1 MPTTKTITYPDPP
14 TAASLSQANMSL
26 STDIRRLDALST
38 HLSVAE
44 AELVAIVAER
54 RAEIRA
60 LEEER
65 RALEE
70 KVRWTRAYV
79 APVKR
84 MPLELLRVVFLED
97 GVRNSK
103 CCPWVLA
110 SVCRSWRRLA
120 LGIPRLWSKIRITT
134 TQSASPDNIRLWLE
148 RSGTQVPLDIDIY
161 LRVSFNNSATPIGGD
176 ALSTNRR
183 RRRRRSSSPPPAWAQ
198 PHIITTLAPLPWIT
212 PTPPPAWGSPPPTPP
227 PNVALPLHEYH
238 MVWPPPPPDAHAP
251 MPLPHSPAELWSTT
265 RNMHWGYIVLYYL
278 VEHMRRWRRFI
289 FKFERPFVSMAA
301 LKSIVGDAP
310 MLQEFEVS
318 CAESTSSTDWSWLPS
333 ISPLCL
339 QRHAH
344 PTPTLTSLTLTN
356 VPFKYSS
363 PLFTSGS
370 LRALHLHGLPS
381 LSLPVDRV
389 LYLITSNPS
398 LESLALHFFALT
410 PPVLPLPNP
419 EISPVRL
426 SKLLTLRISGHPLLA
441 HLVDVLVC
449 PALETLGV
457 EHGGMGREP
466 VEETVIGLVRR
477 SGHPEVTSLY
487 IAYSTGSSSSYAYH
501 YPHPG
506 SVISWSFLGE
516 MASLE
521 KLEVGGTPLE
531 PFVGALSPQD
541 DDTGTVIGIV
551 GNLVCPRLKS
561 VVVRDAQGH
570 PDGIAKLVQMVEARN
585 PDDLPTNGIGAG
597 GGGGGDV
604 SIPTKLR
611 KLEIWDCVPIG
622 TDVVDWLKRR
632 VEDVVIV
639 DPPYSKSS
647 SSSSSGGWM

>member
-54 RAEIRA
+54 RADIRA

-176 ALSTNRR
+176 ALSTTRR

-227 PNVALPLHEYH
+227 PN
-238 MVWPPPPPDAHAP
+238 
-251 MPLPHSPAELWSTT
+251 

-457 EHGGMGREP
+457 EVDLNAQMNGGGMGMGMGMGMGQHGGMGREP

-487 IAYSTGSSSSYAYH
+487 IAYSTGSSSSYGGILGFGAG
-501 YPHPG
+501 G

-531 PFVGALSPQD
+531 PFVGAL
-541 DDTGTVIGIV
+541 
-551 GNLVCPRLKS
+551 
-561 VVVRDAQGH
+561 
-570 PDGIAKLVQMVEARN
+570 
-585 PDDLPTNGIGAG
+585 
-597 GGGGGDV
+597 
-604 SIPTKLR
+604 
-611 KLEIWDCVPIG
+611 
-622 TDVVDWLKRR
+622 
-632 VEDVVIV
+632 
-639 DPPYSKSS
+639 
-647 SSSSSGGWM
+647 